1 MRRGIIRNMVLFANK
16 RDKTMK
22 TVYRWLAPLAL
33 LPTLLTGCASAP
45 PVPLAPSP
53 EPMSIRRAVDLLGA
67 VYVASDNLKGTP
79 SGLRI
84 DAAGLTLRIA
94 RDSGVVE
101 VACPYAAAPNPLL
114 DSSRL
119 WPALTIAC
127 RVDNKATTYPFL
139 MAFPA
144 KNATPPEYARAWQVM
159 RALAAPETPEET
171 AAFVAA
177 LAGFRA
183 GKVGPGV
190 GEAVRPHKVAA
201 ELAVKDKRLWDAAD
215 EFAQGLALAPWWPQ
229 GNFNLALVYGELRA
243 YPLAARY
250 MQRYLELVP
259 DAPNARAAQ
268 DKVYEWTAAQRA
280 GG

>member
-1 MRRGIIRNMVLFANK
+1 
-16 RDKTMK
+16 MK
-22 TVYRWLAPLAL
+22 TVYRWLASLAL
-33 LPTLLTGCASAP
+33 LSALLTGCVSA
-45 PVPLAPSP
+45 PVPLVPSS
-53 EPMSIRRAVDLLGA
+53 EPMSVRSAVGLMSKA
-67 VYVASDNLKGTP
+67 VLTTDDAYWNQ
-79 SGLRI
+79 SGLRVYATGLSLSVTVNSATHNMTCQY
-84 DAAGLTLRIA
+84 AATPAPLFLDWIVPALVVNCQLDNETTTRSFLMLSLGSKKDRIA
-94 RDSGVVE
+94 
-101 VACPYAAAPNPLL
+101 
-114 DSSRL
+114 
-119 WPALTIAC
+119 
-127 RVDNKATTYPFL
+127 
-139 MAFPA
+139 
-144 KNATPPEYARAWQVM
+144 PPTFARAWQVM
-159 RALAAPETPEET
+159 LALAAPETPEER

-183 GKVGPGV
+183 GKAGPSV
-190 GEAVRPHKVAA
+190 GETVRPHKVAA

-259 DAPNARAAQ
+259 DASNARAAQ